1 MLELEHIIA
10 YYVHI
15 YISYRKSRP
24 FQKVNHLAQGHVVFA
39 VSMTIRCDVLQ
50 GHIMVVFL
58 LATVG
63 LGLTQIL
70 WFAHKQDTV
79 KTCKKQKQSPPK
91 KHKET
96 T

>member
-1 MLELEHIIA
+1 MYI
-10 YYVHI
+10 I

-39 VSMTIRCDVLQ
+39 MSMTIRCDVLQ

-58 LATVG
+58 LAPVG

-70 WFAHKQDTV
+70 WFAHEQDTV
-79 KTCKKQKQSPPK
+79 NTCKNQKKITP
-91 KHKET
+91 KET
-96 T
+96 